1 MLNTLIYISLIIGIL
16 SFIIIGIDILN
27 GHRQRMKIMD
37 LVYPITGLYAGP
49 LALLVYFTIG
59 RKSLQK
65 NTNQETGELAYWKS
79 VVKGA
84 LHCGSGCTLADII
97 AETALIFIPFTLFGK
112 AIYGSWAVDYVLAL
126 AIGVIFQYYAI
137 VPMNNLSFKEGVKK
151 AFKADFFS
159 LTSWQIGMYGWMAM
173 ATFVIFNRKIEATE
187 PLFWFMMQI
196 AMVCGF
202 ITAYPTNWLLI
213 KFGVRRKCNSPI

>member
-1 MLNTLIYISLIIGIL
+1 MPLNILIYSSLSLGIL
-16 SFIIIGIDILN
+16 SFLIIGVDILN
-27 GHRQRMKIMD
+27 GHHQKMKIMD
-37 LVYPITGLYAGP
+37 IVYPVTGLYAGP

-59 RKSLQK
+59 RKSVK
-65 NTNQETGELAYWKS
+65 NRKEENYGEIAYWKS

-97 AETALIFIPFTLFGK
+97 AETALLSMPFTLFGK
-112 AIYGSWAVDYVLAL
+112 AIFGAWVVDYVLAL
-126 AIGVIFQYYAI
+126 IIGIIFQYYAI
-137 VPMNNLSFKEGVKK
+137 VPMNDLSFKEGIKK

-159 LTSWQIGMYGWMAM
+159 LTSWQIGMYGWMAI
-173 ATFVIFNRKIEATE
+173 AVFVIFDRKIEASE

-213 KFGVRRKCNSPI
+213 KVGVKEKM

>member
-1 MLNTLIYISLIIGIL
+1 MPLNILIYSSLSLGIL
-16 SFIIIGIDILN
+16 SFLIIGVDILN
-27 GHRQRMKIMD
+27 GHRQKMKIMD
-37 LVYPITGLYAGP
+37 IVYPVTGLYAGP

-59 RKSLQK
+59 RKSVK
-65 NTNQETGELAYWKS
+65 NRKEENYGEIAYWKS

-97 AETALIFIPFTLFGK
+97 AETALLSMPFTLFGK
-112 AIYGSWAVDYVLAL
+112 AIFGAWVVDYVLAL
-126 AIGVIFQYYAI
+126 IIGIIFQYYAI
-137 VPMNNLSFKEGVKK
+137 VPMNDLSFKEGIKK

-159 LTSWQIGMYGWMAM
+159 LTSWQIGMYGWMAI
-173 ATFVIFNRKIEATE
+173 AVFVIFDRKIEASE

-213 KFGVRRKCNSPI
+213 KVGVKEKM